1 MPDQLTKFA
10 ASSNGDCWLL
20 GRDSQS
26 GFGYVLHEA
35 NRSSG
40 GARTRIEISEFL
52 AHQRFAPEHCALLS
66 MIGGLASQGAV
77 PETVIVDDRSP
88 ANPHDC
94 WRCYGGLDLAFICGR
109 EVPCAFAQT
118 LPL

>member
-66 MIGGLASQGAV
+66 MIGGLASQEAV

-88 ANPHDC
+88 ANPHATTIAAVGSSGSDA
-94 WRCYGGLDLAFICGR
+94 GGL
-109 EVPCAFAQT
+109 
-118 LPL
+118 